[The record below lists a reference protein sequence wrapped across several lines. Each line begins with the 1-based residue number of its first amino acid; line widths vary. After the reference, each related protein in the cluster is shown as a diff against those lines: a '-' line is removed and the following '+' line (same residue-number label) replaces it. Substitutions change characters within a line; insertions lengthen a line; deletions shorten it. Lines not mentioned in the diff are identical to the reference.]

1 MRGAALLAACMF
13 LVIGEGMSDSG
24 NCTLPDEGGQ
34 VVLPF
39 EKNLYAQLL
48 MRAVTGTIYPV
59 ETFRGEYVDAAFPK
73 QVPTQMYR
81 ENERDSALERQT
93 HERQTETG

>member
-1 MRGAALLAACMF
+1 MVLL
-13 LVIGEGMSDSG
+13 IGEGMSDIG
-24 NCTLPDEGGQ
+24 NCTLQEKREQ
-34 VVLPF
+34 AVLPF

-73 QVPTQMYR
+73 QVR
-81 ENERDSALERQT
+81 SENERDGALR
-93 HERQTETG
+93 HFSS

>member
-1 MRGAALLAACMF
+1 MR
-13 LVIGEGMSDSG
+13 E
-24 NCTLPDEGGQ
+24 Q

-48 MRAVTGTIYPV
+48 MRAVTGTLYPV

-81 ENERDSALERQT
+81 KQE
-93 HERQTETG
+93 

>member
-1 MRGAALLAACMF
+1 MCLLKEVLARLCSMRRATLLAACIF

-24 NCTLPDEGGQ
+24 NCTLQGMREQ

-48 MRAVTGTIYPV
+48 MRAVTGTLYPV

-81 ENERDSALERQT
+81 KQE
-93 HERQTETG
+93 

>member
-1 MRGAALLAACMF
+1 MVLL
-13 LVIGEGMSDSG
+13 IGEGMSESG
-24 NCTLPDEGGQ
+24 NCTLQEKREQ

-39 EKNLYAQLL
+39 EENVYAQLL

-81 ENERDSALERQT
+81 ERE
-93 HERQTETG
+93 